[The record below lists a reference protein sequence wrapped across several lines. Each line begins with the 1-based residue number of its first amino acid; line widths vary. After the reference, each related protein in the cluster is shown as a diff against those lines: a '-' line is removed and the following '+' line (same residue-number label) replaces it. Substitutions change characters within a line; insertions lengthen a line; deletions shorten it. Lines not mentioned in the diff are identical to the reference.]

1 MPSVPH
7 PRLLCSYL
15 GPGLSYIN
23 SSCFFCMQ
31 LWLALAYLRLCILHG
46 LLANLYRLTY
56 EILPHTTLLT
66 QFNGYLPSTQRRDNH
81 LDVPSY
87 L

>member
-1 MPSVPH
+1 MPKALTANEH
-7 PRLLCSYL
+7 
-15 GPGLSYIN
+15 
-23 SSCFFCMQ
+23 
-31 LWLALAYLRLCILHG
+31 LALCTAPISHIFDGFFPLSLSPSESNFQPG
-46 LLANLYRLTY
+46 LTY